1 MGISSK
7 PQPAV
12 GRTATPLPVGFR
24 LAEGDLEILRLVF
37 AFRFACIEHLCA
49 LTGRSY
55 VAIHRRLSKLTRHR
69 YLYRI
74 VRPFQKHIYAIGK
87 AGIPL
92 LVERGVASK
101 EALDQRLRH
110 HELKDL
116 FIKHQMML
124 VDLHAILTLATRDS
138 HVKLV
143 GWHEGPNLR
152 DSVTFS
158 EDNRRHKLPVRPDAF
173 FTLQDDR
180 RPEGQNRAHFF
191 LEADRSTT
199 SHTRFQKKLK
209 AYWHYGQQGLHN
221 RNFGI
226 KRFRV
231 VVVTLTPERAR
242 NLCQTAAEVLP
253 QGQAR
258 QLFLF
263 TAMKTFS
270 LDEPDGILDEVFMRP
285 GEHLTNGRCA
295 LVPNEAKEPMKR

>member
-1 MGISSK
+1 MGSLSK
-7 PQPAV
+7 QQPAF
-12 GRTATPLPVGFR
+12 GRATASVWAGFR

-37 AFRFACIEHLCA
+37 GLRFACIRHLCA

-55 VAIHRRLSKLTRHR
+55 VAVHRRLSKLTRHR

-74 VRPFQKHIYAIGK
+74 VRPFQEHIYAIGK
-87 AGIPL
+87 AGVPL

-101 EALDQRLRH
+101 EALDRRLRH

-116 FIKHQMML
+116 FIKHQLMV
-124 VDLHAILTLATRDS
+124 VDLHAILALATRDS
-138 HVKLV
+138 PVKLIA
-143 GWHEGPNLR
+143 WHEVRNLQ

-180 RPEGQNRAHFF
+180 RPEDQNRAHFF

-199 SHTRFQKKLK
+199 SHRRFQKKLK
-209 AYWHYGQQGLHN
+209 AYWHYGQQGLHS
-221 RNFGI
+221 RKFGI

-242 NLCQTAAEVLP
+242 NLCEAAAKVLP

-258 QLFLF
+258 HSYLF
-263 TAMKTFS
+263 TAIKNFS
-270 LDEPDGILDEVFMRP
+270 LEKPTGILDEVFLRP
-285 GEHLTNGRCA
+285 GDHLTNGRCS
-295 LVPNEAKEPMKR
+295 LVPNGTKESMNR